1 MSAIKYSEALE
12 IAYPKLC
19 EELHKAKSQLA
30 LLEGDSLAELVA
42 ENAELRAELDYHEK
56 YLLSGDGIR
65 CEHCGKVRHV
75 DHCILIMRGV
85 ETEHACCELCARR
98 IRDLDAKESYEAQR
112 QNDLDLWRNK

>member
-12 IAYPKLC
+12 IMYPRIC
-19 EELHKAKSQLA
+19 EELHKAKAQLA
-30 LLEGDSLAELVA
+30 LLEGDTVQDLVA
-42 ENAELRAELDYHEK
+42 ENAELRAELQYHEK

-85 ETEHACCELCARR
+85 DTEHACCELCAKR
-98 IRDLDAKESYEAQR
+98 IRDLDVGESYEEQR
-112 QNDLDLWRNK
+112 AIDLNEWRNK